1 MNVKTLNSKVQ
12 ALPLGYELLEDELYP
27 VGHCIPIT

>member
-12 ALPLGYELLEDELYP
+12 ALPLGHELFEGELYP
-27 VGHCIPIT
+27 VGHCVPIT